1 MVDAITIKQAV
12 IQDIPQIIPVFDS
25 YREYFKQKRDP
36 VSTEQFLF
44 DRFEHRESIMFIAE
58 TDGDVV
64 GIAHLYPSFSSLSL
78 QRVWILNDFFI
89 IEQFRGQGIGKQLI
103 FAVKEYARLTK
114 AKGIELSVEHTNTNA
129 WAFWESTGFKLDEEF
144 RYYFF
149 KL

>member
-1 MVDAITIKQAV
+1 MVDATIKQAV
-12 IQDIPQIIPVFDS
+12 IQDIPRIVPVFDS
-25 YREYFKQKRDP
+25 YREYFKQKRNP

-58 TDGDVV
+58 ADGDVV

-89 IEQFRGQGIGKQLI
+89 IERFRGQGIGKQLI

-129 WAFWESTGFKLDEEF
+129 WAFWESGGFKLDEEF